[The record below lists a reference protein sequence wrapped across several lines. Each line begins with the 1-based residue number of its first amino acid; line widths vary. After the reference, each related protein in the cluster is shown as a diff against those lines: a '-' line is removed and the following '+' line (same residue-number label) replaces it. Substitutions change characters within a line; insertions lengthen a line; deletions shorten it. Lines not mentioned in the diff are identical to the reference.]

1 MRQMATN
8 SEIQAY
14 TPQGEMVIYR
24 TDDGKAS
31 VDVILENE
39 TVWLTQEQ
47 IAVLFG
53 KSKSTISEHL
63 HNIFNEHELVREVV
77 VRKFRT
83 TTQHGAIKGKTQ
95 EHLTDFYNLDVII
108 AVGFRVRSQRG
119 TQFRQWATE
128 RIKEYI
134 VKGYTLDVDRLK
146 GNGGG
151 QYWYDLL
158 ATIKDIRSSEK
169 VLYRQV
175 LDLYATSV
183 DYDPHAEE
191 TMLFFKMVQNKLHY
205 ATHGHT
211 ASELIYERADAEQ
224 PFMGLTNFK
233 GTHPTQADV
242 VVAKNYLSGEELRK
256 LNNMVSGYFDFAENR
271 AMEHVPT
278 TMHDYRELLDR
289 ILSANGSPVLDN
301 AGSISAEQA
310 RDKAIA
316 EYRKYQVR
324 ALTPVE
330 QAYYASLKVLE
341 KTTKKK

>member
-1 MRQMATN
+1 MATN
-8 SEIQAY
+8 SDIQAY

-134 VKGYTLDVDRLK
+134 VKGYTLDVHRL
-146 GNGGG
+146 GN
-151 QYWYDLL
+151 
-158 ATIKDIRSSEK
+158 I
-169 VLYRQV
+169 
-175 LDLYATSV
+175 
-183 DYDPHAEE
+183 
-191 TMLFFKMVQNKLHY
+191 
-205 ATHGHT
+205 
-211 ASELIYERADAEQ
+211 
-224 PFMGLTNFK
+224 
-233 GTHPTQADV
+233 
-242 VVAKNYLSGEELRK
+242 
-256 LNNMVSGYFDFAENR
+256 
-271 AMEHVPT
+271 
-278 TMHDYRELLDR
+278 
-289 ILSANGSPVLDN
+289 
-301 AGSISAEQA
+301 
-310 RDKAIA
+310 
-316 EYRKYQVR
+316 
-324 ALTPVE
+324 
-330 QAYYASLKVLE
+330 
-341 KTTKKK
+341 